1 MSAPQ
6 QNAYNDGQLIYKGED
21 QNLSFG
27 DITRFLTE
35 IGFKDLDI
43 KENSFDYRVISEL
56 VNEYEFYRKNFDK
69 IDNKDRLELYKKC
82 KETIE
87 KIKLAVSN
95 YKNKQNSN
103 KPIIDILD
111 NVENYIKIHK
121 EDNKQNKEILH
132 FVNNLI
138 KDLREKD
145 LNQVIQKYY
154 SSSIISLLDT
164 YDETRIKTLIKT
176 KETNNFYQM
185 LFNNK
190 IKLNDTVIISEN
202 DKFDNFKIFILLNI
216 QENQEKYL
224 LNILNL
230 QIKKEEQIQIT
241 KYNNYYC
248 IIDDNNKI
256 KGIKIGEYKK

>member
-1 MSAPQ
+1 MSAAQ
-6 QNAYNDGQLIYKGED
+6 KADVNDPLIYKGED
-21 QNLSFG
+21 QGLTYDDVN
-27 DITRFLTE
+27 DILDRL
-35 IGFKDLDI
+35 GFNI
-43 KENSFDYRVISEL
+43 VIRENSIDYPIIKEL
-56 VNEYEFYRKNFDK
+56 VNECVFYKNKFDDIEDK
-69 IDNKDRLELYKKC
+69 LELYKKC
-82 KETIE
+82 KKTIE

-111 NVENYIKIHK
+111 NVEKYIEIHK
-121 EDNKQNKEILH
+121 EDNKQNKEILD
-132 FVNNLI
+132 FINNLV

-230 QIKKEEQIQIT
+230 QIKKEEQMQIT

>member
-6 QNAYNDGQLIYKGED
+6 QNANNDGQIIYKGED
-21 QNLSFG
+21 SNLTFD

-43 KENSFDYRVISEL
+43 KKNSFDYRVIKEL
-56 VNEYEFYRKNFDK
+56 VNEYEFYKSNFH
-69 IDNKDRLELYKKC
+69 INENKLEIYKKC

-87 KIKLAVSN
+87 KIKLTVSN

-111 NVENYIKIHK
+111 NVEKYIEIHK
-121 EDNKQNKEILH
+121 EDNKQNKEILD
-132 FVNNLI
+132 FINNLV

-164 YDETRIKTLIKT
+164 YDKTRIKILIKT

>member
-6 QNAYNDGQLIYKGED
+6 QNANNDGQIIYKGED
-21 QNLSFG
+21 QNLTNIDVN
-27 DITRFLTE
+27 DILDRL
-35 IGFKDLDI
+35 GFNI
-43 KENSFDYRVISEL
+43 VIRENSIDYPIIKEL
-56 VNEYEFYRKNFDK
+56 VNECVFYKNKFDDIEDK
-69 IDNKDRLELYKKC
+69 LELYKKC
-82 KETIE
+82 KKTIE

-111 NVENYIKIHK
+111 NVEKYIEIHK
-121 EDNKQNKEILH
+121 EDNKQNKEILD
-132 FVNNLI
+132 FINNLV

-164 YDETRIKTLIKT
+164 YDETRIKILIKT

-230 QIKKEEQIQIT
+230 QIKKEEQMQIT

>member
-1 MSAPQ
+1 MSAAQ
-6 QNAYNDGQLIYKGED
+6 QNANNDDQIIYKGED
-21 QNLSFG
+21 QNLTNFVVN
-27 DITRFLTE
+27 DILDRL
-35 IGFKDLDI
+35 GFNIVIRENSIDYPII
-43 KENSFDYRVISEL
+43 KELI
-56 VNEYEFYRKNFDK
+56 NEYKYYENNFGQVDDK
-69 IDNKDRLELYKKC
+69 LELYKKC
-82 KETIE
+82 KKTIE

-111 NVENYIKIHK
+111 NVEKYIEIHK
-121 EDNKQNKEILH
+121 EDNKQNKEILD
-132 FVNNLI
+132 FINNLV

-190 IKLNDTVIISEN
+190 IKLNDTIIISEN

-230 QIKKEEQIQIT
+230 QIKKEEQMQIT

>member
-6 QNAYNDGQLIYKGED
+6 QNANNDGQIIYKGED
-21 QNLSFG
+21 QNLTFD
-27 DITRFLTE
+27 DITRFLTG

-43 KENSFDYRVISEL
+43 KENSFDYRVINEL
-56 VNEYEFYRKNFDK
+56 VNEYEFYKSNFATNE
-69 IDNKDRLELYKKC
+69 NKLEIYKKC

-111 NVENYIKIHK
+111 NVEKYIEIHK
-121 EDNKQNKEILH
+121 KDNKQNKEILD
-132 FVNNLI
+132 FINNLV

-164 YDETRIKTLIKT
+164 YDETRIKILIKT

-230 QIKKEEQIQIT
+230 QIKKEEQMQIT

>member
-6 QNAYNDGQLIYKGED
+6 QPAVVDDPLIYKGED
-21 QNLSFG
+21 QNLTNIDVN
-27 DITRFLTE
+27 DILDRL
-35 IGFKDLDI
+35 GFNI
-43 KENSFDYRVISEL
+43 VIRENSIDYPIIKEL
-56 VNEYEFYRKNFDK
+56 VNECVFYKNKFDDIEDK
-69 IDNKDRLELYKKC
+69 LELYKKC
-82 KETIE
+82 KKTIE

-111 NVENYIKIHK
+111 NVEKYIEIHK
-121 EDNKQNKEILH
+121 EDNKQNKEILD
-132 FVNNLI
+132 FINNLV

-230 QIKKEEQIQIT
+230 QIKKEEQMQIT